1 MQHTW
6 QRDEAERHIGDVL
19 DAARTHGSQ
28 TVIDRQGGSFEI
40 TFKQPKASLEEL
52 FSKQGPLLDDD
63 LKP

>member
-52 FSKQGPLLDDD
+52 FSKPGPLLDDD